1 MKNQA
6 ESQKYQLEQLADE
19 YGLEFETVERLA
31 NKFKDK
37 CDSFDDVI
45 AEIENLIWE

>member
-1 MKNQA
+1 MQNQA
-6 ESQKYQLEQLADE
+6 ESQKYKLEQLADE

-31 NKFKDK
+31 NEFEDK
-37 CDSFDDVI
+37 RESFDDVI

>member
-6 ESQKYQLEQLADE
+6 ESQRYQLEQLADE
-19 YGLEFETVERLA
+19 YGLEFETVKRLA
-31 NKFKDK
+31 KELQDK
-37 CDSFDDVI
+37 YESFDDVM

>member
-31 NKFKDK
+31 KELSPK
-37 CDSFDDVI
+37 CNSFDEVM

>member
-19 YGLEFETVERLA
+19 YELEFEALERLA

-37 CDSFDDVI
+37 CDSFDEVM
-45 AEIENLIWE
+45 AEIENLICE

>member
-6 ESQKYQLEQLADE
+6 ESQRYQLEQLADE

-31 NKFKDK
+31 NELSPK
-37 CDSFDDVI
+37 CNSFDEVMS
-45 AEIENLIWE
+45 EIENIIWE

>member
-1 MKNQA
+1 MQNQA

-19 YGLEFETVERLA
+19 YGLEFETVKRLA
-31 NKFKDK
+31 NEFYNK
-37 CDSFDDVI
+37 CDSFDDVM

>member
-19 YGLEFETVERLA
+19 YGLEFETVKRLA
-31 NKFKDK
+31 IELSPKFN
-37 CDSFDDVI
+37 SFDEVM
-45 AEIENLIWE
+45 AQIEYLFWG

>member
-19 YGLEFETVERLA
+19 YGLEFETVKRLA
-31 NKFKDK
+31 IELSPK
-37 CDSFDDVI
+37 CNSFDEVM
-45 AEIENLIWE
+45 AQIENLFCG